1 MSYMYGRRMMAERRA
16 VDAQPLAA
24 LVDLIVVRWE
34 VLLHRPPNRPE
45 PAEAPPDAQPEVRHL
60 AQGLQGLG
68 RKRARGLAGLAAL
81 VALAALAAR
90 LALAALARQVE
101 DEPCR
106 ARVPGSDG
114 LLLG

>member
-1 MSYMYGRRMMAERRA
+1 MAERRA

-34 VLLHRPPNRPE
+34 VLLHRPPNRPQ

-68 RKRARGLAGLAAL
+68 RKRAGLAGLAAL
-81 VALAALAAR
+81 VALAAR

-101 DEPCR
+101 DEPRR

>member
-1 MSYMYGRRMMAERRA
+1 MYGRRMMAERRA

-34 VLLHRPPNRPE
+34 VLLHRPPDRPE

-68 RKRARGLAGLAAL
+68 RKRAGLAGLAAL
-81 VALAALAAR
+81 VALAALAALAAR

-101 DEPCR
+101 DEPRR
-106 ARVPGSDG
+106 ARVPRSDG

>member
-1 MSYMYGRRMMAERRA
+1 MMAERRA

-68 RKRARGLAGLAAL
+68 RKRAGFAG
-81 VALAALAAR
+81 LAALAAR
-90 LALAALARQVE
+90 LALAAL
-101 DEPCR
+101 
-106 ARVPGSDG
+106 GFG
-114 LLLG
+114 LGLGLGLGFGLGLGLGLGLG

>member
-1 MSYMYGRRMMAERRA
+1 MMAERRA

-60 AQGLQGLG
+60 AQGLQGLS
-68 RKRARGLAGLAAL
+68 RKRAGLAGLAGLAAL
-81 VALAALAAR
+81 AAW

-101 DEPCR
+101 DEPRR

>member
-1 MSYMYGRRMMAERRA
+1 MAERRA

-24 LVDLIVVRWE
+24 LVDLVIVRWE

-68 RKRARGLAGLAAL
+68 RKRAGLA
-81 VALAALAAR
+81 ALAALAAR

-101 DEPCR
+101 DEPRR
-106 ARVPGSDG
+106 ARVPRSDG

>member
-1 MSYMYGRRMMAERRA
+1 MAERRA

-34 VLLHRPPNRPE
+34 VLLHRPPDRPE
-45 PAEAPPDAQPEVRHL
+45 PAEAPPDAQPEVGHL
-60 AQGLQGLG
+60 AQGLHGLG
-68 RKRARGLAGLAAL
+68 RKRAALAGLAGLAAL

-101 DEPCR
+101 DEPRR
-106 ARVPGSDG
+106 ARVPRSDG

>member
-1 MSYMYGRRMMAERRA
+1 MYGRRMMAERRA

-34 VLLHRPPNRPE
+34 VLLHRPPDRPE

-68 RKRARGLAGLAAL
+68 RKRAGLAGLAAL
-81 VALAALAAR
+81 VALAAR

-101 DEPCR
+101 DEPRR
-106 ARVPGSDG
+106 ARVPRSDG

>member
-1 MSYMYGRRMMAERRA
+1 MAERRA

-34 VLLHRPPNRPE
+34 VLLHRPPNRPK
-45 PAEAPPDAQPEVRHL
+45 PAETPPDAQPEVRHL

-68 RKRARGLAGLAAL
+68 RKRAGFAG
-81 VALAALAAR
+81 LAALAAR

-101 DEPCR
+101 DEPRR
-106 ARVPGSDG
+106 ARVPRSDG